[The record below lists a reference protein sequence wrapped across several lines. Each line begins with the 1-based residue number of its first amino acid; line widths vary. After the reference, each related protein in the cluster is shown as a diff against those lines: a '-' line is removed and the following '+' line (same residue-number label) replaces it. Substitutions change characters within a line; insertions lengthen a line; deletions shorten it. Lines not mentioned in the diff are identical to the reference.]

1 MRFVMLVK
9 ADPTSEA
16 GEFPTGEALTA
27 VHKFNEELVRSGV
40 LLAAEGFHPTARGA
54 RIVFAQRRPTVVDGP
69 FGDPEDLVA
78 GFWLIQVRSRE
89 EAIEW
94 ATRVP
99 FVEGQ
104 VELRQ
109 VLEPADFAAS
119 DPTGELRAREQELR
133 DTVRVRN

>member
-9 ADPTSEA
+9 ADPMSEA
-16 GEFPTGEALTA
+16 GLLPTGEELEA
-27 VHKFNEELVRSGV
+27 VHRFNEEMVRSGV

-54 RIVFAQRRPTVVDGP
+54 RIVFAQRRPTVVEGP
-69 FGDPEDLVA
+69 FGQPDDQVA
-78 GFWLIQVRSRE
+78 GFWMIQVRSRE

-99 FVEGQ
+99 FVDGQ

-109 VLEPADFAAS
+109 VFESSELVA
-119 DPTGELRAREQELR
+119 GELRAREQLLR